1 MQAPL
6 ASSNQRRDHLPVLTG
21 VTSRRRFT
29 RYALFTL
36 LGAFTATS
44 ALATVKALYPTKIT
58 GFGTKIAVGAVAEV
72 KAALATQGYVR
83 SPVGRFYLLPTDR
96 PDAAIAVYW
105 KCKHLG
111 CTVPPPSAEAGGKIE
126 CPCHNS
132 WYDGRTGALLKGPA
146 THPLDYMPISIVDG
160 NVVVDTAKVTTR
172 DRFMPGQATP
182 LG

>member
-1 MQAPL
+1 MQVSSPVARTRDRLPL
-6 ASSNQRRDHLPVLTG
+6 LAQT
-21 VTSRRRFT
+21 TSRRRFT

-58 GFGTKIAVGAVAEV
+58 GFGTKIAAGSVAEV
-72 KAALATQGYVR
+72 KAALTTQGYIR
-83 SPVGRFYLLPTDR
+83 NTVGRFYLLPTDR

-111 CTVPPPSAEAGGKIE
+111 CTVPPPSPEASGRIE

-172 DRFMPGQATP
+172 DIFTPSQATP

>member
-1 MQAPL
+1 MQISSPRTQTRDRLPILGQPL
-6 ASSNQRRDHLPVLTG
+6 A
-21 VTSRRRFT
+21 RRRFT

-58 GFGTKIAVGAVAEV
+58 GFGTKITVGTIAEV
-72 KAALATQGYVR
+72 KTTLATQGYIR
-83 SPVGRFYLLPTDR
+83 SPVGRFYLLPTDQ

-111 CTVPPPSAEAGGKIE
+111 CTVPPPSAEAEGRIE

-146 THPLDYMPISIVDG
+146 THPLDIMPISLVDG
-160 NVVVDTAKVTTR
+160 NVVVDTAKVTPR
-172 DRFMPGQATP
+172 ESFMPSQATP